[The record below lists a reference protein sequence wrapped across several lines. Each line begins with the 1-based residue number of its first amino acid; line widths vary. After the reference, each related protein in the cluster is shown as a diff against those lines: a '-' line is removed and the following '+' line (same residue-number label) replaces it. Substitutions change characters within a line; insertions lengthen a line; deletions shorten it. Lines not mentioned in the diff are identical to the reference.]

1 MSIGGLIFF
10 FIMLIG
16 VIVVVA
22 MPLLARP
29 LPPARPEDPLI
40 ARQRQ
45 RLGVYYDRVL
55 ANLRDLDEDHALG
68 KIEPALYAADRALW
82 VERGIQALKA
92 LDTLE
97 ERALIDASAI
107 EDSAIDHAIAAA
119 VEIAIQ
125 QAKQETA

>member
-10 FIMLIG
+10 FIVLTS
-16 VIVVVA
+16 VVVVVA

-29 LPPARPEDPLI
+29 RPSERLEDPLI
-40 ARQRQ
+40 VRQRQ

-68 KIEPALYAADRALW
+68 KIEPTLYAADRALW

-97 ERALIDASAI
+97 ERAMIDASAV

-119 VEIAIQ
+119 VETAIQ